1 MNTQYSKKNASVKK
15 PVLITV
21 AVAVVAIIVLL
32 IRFSPF
38 VTVPTGHTGV
48 VTTFGRVEDKVLSEG
63 FHVKNPIQ
71 QVIMMDNRTQK
82 ATLNMQAFSSDIQQ
96 VDIVL
101 SVNYSVDKPTV
112 QNLYKNVGVSYYE
125 TVMLP
130 RIQECTKSVFTQ
142 YTAEKLMEVRS
153 SLSSQIKSL
162 LVPEMKEYG
171 VLIASVTVENV
182 DFTDAFTDA
191 VEAKQVALQKK
202 LKTETEQAE
211 LVSVAESTAERD
223 LIAARTD
230 AEKRAIIAEAEA
242 NVAKIQADAEA
253 YVTRVQSEA
262 EAAANELIAAS
273 LTDSLIDFTEAS
285 RWNGELPQIVG
296 SGAALPIIDVTA
308 E

>member
-1 MNTQYSKKNASVKK
+1 MKNQSVRRRA
-15 PVLITV
+15 LISA
-21 AVAVVAIIVLL
+21 AVILVAIIVLL
-32 IRFSPF
+32 IQFSPF

-48 VTTFGRVEDKVLSEG
+48 VTTFGKVEDKVLSEG

-82 ATLNMQAFSSDIQQ
+82 ATLKMQAFSSDIQQ
-96 VDIVL
+96 VEIVC
-101 SVNYSVDKPTV
+101 SVNYSVDKSTA
-112 QNLYKNVGVSYYE
+112 QNLYKNVGVNYYE
-125 TVMLP
+125 TVMQP

-142 YTAEKLMEVRS
+142 YTAETLMEVRS
-153 SLSSQIKSL
+153 SLSSQIKAL
-162 LVPEMKEYG
+162 LVPEMKAYG
-171 VLIASVTVENV
+171 VLIASVTIEDV
-182 DFTDAFTDA
+182 DFANAFTDA

-211 LVSVAESTAERD
+211 LVSVAQSTAERD

-242 NVAKIQADAEA
+242 NVAKIQADADA

-262 EAAANELIAAS
+262 EAKANELIASS
-273 LTDSLIDFTEAS
+273 LTSDLIAFTEAKC
-285 RWNGELPQIVG
+285 WNGELPQIVG
-296 SGAALPIIDVTA
+296 SGAALPILDVTA

>member
-1 MNTQYSKKNASVKK
+1 MKNQSVRRRA
-15 PVLITV
+15 LISA
-21 AVAVVAIIVLL
+21 AVILVAIIVLL
-32 IRFSPF
+32 IQFSPF

-48 VTTFGRVEDKVLSEG
+48 VTTFGKVEDKVLSEG

-82 ATLNMQAFSSDIQQ
+82 ATLKMQAFSSDIQQ
-96 VDIVL
+96 VDIVC
-101 SVNYSVDKPTV
+101 SVNYSVDKSTA
-112 QNLYKNVGVSYYE
+112 QNLYKNVGVNYYE
-125 TVMLP
+125 TVMQP

-142 YTAEKLMEVRS
+142 YTAETLMGVRS
-153 SLSSQIKSL
+153 SLSSQIKAL

-171 VLIASVTVENV
+171 VLIASVTIEDV
-182 DFTDAFTDA
+182 DFANAFTDA

-211 LVSVAESTAERD
+211 LVSVAQSTAERD

-242 NVAKIQADAEA
+242 NVAKIQADADA

-262 EAAANELIAAS
+262 EAKANELIASS
-273 LTDSLIDFTEAS
+273 LTSDLIAFTEAKC
-285 RWNGELPQIVG
+285 WNGELPQIVG
-296 SGAALPIIDVTA
+296 SGAALPILDVTA

>member
-1 MNTQYSKKNASVKK
+1 MKNQSVRRRA
-15 PVLITV
+15 LISA
-21 AVAVVAIIVLL
+21 AVILVAIIVLL
-32 IRFSPF
+32 IQFSPF

-48 VTTFGRVEDKVLSEG
+48 VTTFGKVEDKVLSEG

-82 ATLNMQAFSSDIQQ
+82 ATLKMQAFSSDIQQ
-96 VDIVL
+96 VDIVC
-101 SVNYSVDKPTV
+101 SVNYSVDKSTA
-112 QNLYKNVGVSYYE
+112 QNLYKNVGVNYYE
-125 TVMLP
+125 TVMQP

-142 YTAEKLMEVRS
+142 YTAETLMEVRS
-153 SLSSQIKSL
+153 SLSSQIKAL
-162 LVPEMKEYG
+162 LVPEMKAYG
-171 VLIASVTVENV
+171 VLIASVTIEDV
-182 DFTDAFTDA
+182 DFANAFTDA

-211 LVSVAESTAERD
+211 LVSVAQSTAERD

-242 NVAKIQADAEA
+242 NVAKIQADADA

-262 EAAANELIAAS
+262 EAKANELIASS
-273 LTDSLIDFTEAS
+273 LTSDLIAFTEAKC
-285 RWNGELPQIVG
+285 WNGELPQIVG
-296 SGAALPIIDVTA
+296 SGAALPILDVTA

>member
-1 MNTQYSKKNASVKK
+1 MKNQSVRRRA
-15 PVLITV
+15 LISA
-21 AVAVVAIIVLL
+21 AVILVAIIVLL
-32 IRFSPF
+32 IQFSPF

-48 VTTFGRVEDKVLSEG
+48 VTTFGKVEDKVLSEG

-82 ATLNMQAFSSDIQQ
+82 ATLKMQAFSSDIQQ
-96 VDIVL
+96 VDIVC
-101 SVNYSVDKPTV
+101 SVNYSVDKSTA
-112 QNLYKNVGVSYYE
+112 QNLYKNVGVNYYE
-125 TVMLP
+125 TVMQP

-142 YTAEKLMEVRS
+142 YTAETLMEVRS
-153 SLSSQIKSL
+153 SLSSQIKAL

-171 VLIASVTVENV
+171 VLIASVTIEDV
-182 DFTDAFTDA
+182 DFANAFTDA

-211 LVSVAESTAERD
+211 LVSVAQSTAERD

-242 NVAKIQADAEA
+242 NVAKIQADADA

-262 EAAANELIAAS
+262 EAKANELIASS
-273 LTDSLIDFTEAS
+273 LTDDLIAFTEAKC
-285 RWNGELPQIVG
+285 WNGELPQIVG
-296 SGAALPIIDVTA
+296 SGAALPILDVTA